1 MFAGVNLSIFVRFP
15 GVAGKDIKFFVQILV
30 RPMRIALAQ
39 LNYHVGN
46 FPENTARIISSIEKA
61 KEGKADLVVFSELSV
76 CGYYPNDLLER
87 LEFIR
92 EALDSVEKIAVHC
105 VGIAALV
112 GGPSLNPSPN
122 GKMLFNSAFFLQ
134 DGKIKSIHN
143 KTLLPTYDVF
153 DEYRH
158 FESNREFT
166 LAVVNGERIA
176 ITICE
181 DLWFNQK
188 VMSSFGRENLYSTS
202 PMEENC
208 RQHPD
213 LVVNL
218 SASPFS
224 YHQEKLRKD
233 ILIENAV
240 NYQVPVIYVNQVG
253 AQTELIFD
261 GGSLMVDRHGEV
273 VRELAYFR
281 EDFAIVDTS
290 DPGRGE
296 VQPATEASEKIEKA
310 LVLGISDYFRKS
322 GFRKATLGLSGGI
335 DSALTLVLAVKA
347 LGAENVS
354 VLLMP
359 SQYSSDHSVTDAI
372 ALAERLKVAY
382 EIVPIHGMA
391 EAFDQALEGV
401 FKGLP
406 HDLTEENIQ
415 ARIRGSLLMAFSNK
429 FGHILLNTSNKS
441 EAAVGYGTLYGD
453 MNGGLSVLGD
463 LYKTEVYQLSRYINR
478 DTEII
483 PENTLIK
490 PPSAELRPGQKDSD
504 SLPEYDLLDAILF
517 RYIDQ
522 VESVQEI
529 IAAGFDETVVKK
541 VVTLVNRNEYKRF
554 QAPPTLRISS
564 KAFGFGRK
572 MPIVAR
578 YPL

>member
-1 MFAGVNLSIFVRFP
+1 M
-15 GVAGKDIKFFVQILV
+15 K
-30 RPMRIALAQ
+30 IALAQ

-46 FPENTARIISSIEKA
+46 FPDNSARIIAAILKA
-61 KEGKADLVVFSELSV
+61 KVDGADLVVFSELSV

-92 EALDSVEKIAVHC
+92 EALASIEKIAESC
-105 VGIAALV
+105 IGIAALV
-112 GGPSLNPSPN
+112 GGPSINPSPK

-134 DGKIKSIHN
+134 DGAIKSIHS

-158 FESNREFT
+158 FESNMEFN
-166 LAVVNGERIA
+166 LIELNGCKIAV
-176 ITICE
+176 TICE
-181 DLWFNQK
+181 DLWYNQK
-188 VMSSFGRENLYSTS
+188 VMSTFSRENLYATS
-202 PMEENC
+202 PIEEYC
-208 RQHPD
+208 RQNPD
-213 LVVNL
+213 LMINL

-224 YHQEKLRKD
+224 YHQERWRKD

-240 NYQVPVIYVNQVG
+240 KYKIPIIYVNQVG
-253 AQTELIFD
+253 AQTELVFD
-261 GGSLMVDRHGEV
+261 GGSVMVDKNGKMV
-273 VRELAYFR
+273 KELAYFS
-281 EDFAIVDTS
+281 EDFAIVDTL
-290 DPGRGE
+290 DKE
-296 VQPATEASEKIEKA
+296 LYEIQPATETSEKIYQA
-310 LVLGISDYFRKS
+310 LVMGISDYFRKS

-347 LGAENVS
+347 LGAGNVN

-359 SQYSSDHSVTDAI
+359 SQYSSDHSINDAV
-372 ALAERLKVAY
+372 ALADRLGVKY
-382 EIVPIHGMA
+382 ETLPIHEITLAFERTLA
-391 EAFDQALEGV
+391 ETFRN
-401 FKGLP
+401 LP
-406 HDLTEENIQ
+406 SDLTEENIQ
-415 ARIRGSLLMAFSNK
+415 ARVRGTLLMAFSNK

-463 LYKTEVYQLSRYINR
+463 LYKTEVYQLSRFINKYE
-478 DTEII
+478 EII
-483 PENTLIK
+483 PENSILK

-504 SLPEYDLLDAILF
+504 SLPEYELLDAILF
-517 RYIDQ
+517 QYIDQ
-522 VESVQEI
+522 MRSVQDLI
-529 IAAGFDETVVKK
+529 LDGFDETIVRK
-541 VVTLVNRNEYKRF
+541 VVALVNRNEYKRF